1 MTASDVARTGLR
13 ERVANLRREYAPGEA
28 RPLSGYLTTLAAYAG
43 TVAALGVA
51 VKARGRTL
59 PERPAA
65 GDVIL
70 LGVATHKLSRLLAKD
85 AVTSP
90 LRAPFTRY
98 ERPAGLGEVGEQVRD
113 DGSERRHAVGELL
126 SCPFCLSVWIG
137 TGLTAGLV
145 LAPRTTRLVATA
157 LTAVAMSDFLQLAY
171 TAANPTPPR

>member
-1 MTASDVARTGLR
+1 MTGLR
-13 ERVANLRREYAPGEA
+13 ERVATLRREYAPRDA
-28 RPLSGYLTTLAAYAG
+28 RPLSGYLATLAAYAG
-43 TVAALGVA
+43 TVAALGMA
-51 VKARGRTL
+51 VKASGRPL
-59 PERPAA
+59 PERAAA
-65 GDVIL
+65 GDVVL

-113 DGSERRHAVGELL
+113 DGPGPRHAIGELL
-126 SCPFCLSVWIG
+126 SCPFCLSVWVG

-157 LTAVAMSDFLQLAY
+157 LTAVAASDFLQLAY
-171 TAANPTPPR
+171 AAANPSR